1 MKNILILFLFSIT
14 TIFYSTFADVE
25 VNYDINT
32 DVFKV
37 EEPLN
42 VWLKFLNTRDDETGS
57 KYWNSEEVEKYGN
70 DSYFILENEL
80 SFGNDNFLQMLGY
93 MNVSVIRVNKVSDY
107 FKITSIASFAS
118 ETDTSN
124 INYIFY
130 IYAKKINGVFKLFNA
145 LKVNSELLLESEKI
159 DFITY
164 YYPKSHEFDLDLAQ
178 KQNQLIKEIRD
189 GMGIPLGEY
198 KYYFANSREEIMN
211 IKGLYFIIGN
221 SGNEIP
227 SGIADVKNNITFSS
241 GLGEYYPHEL
251 IHLLINPKFPDTH
264 NWILEGFATY
274 FGMSR
279 GIKLETHINKL
290 SDHLKLNP
298 KINLSKMLELKSL
311 DQYTDYRY
319 VLGGY
324 IIEKAFNKGGFEY
337 LNQILSKTK
346 SDDDFYETVAEVL
359 EIERNEINSFIR
371 EDLREI
377 SK

>member
-1 MKNILILFLFSIT
+1 MKQIILILLIALSICNS
-14 TIFYSTFADVE
+14 YSLADVK

-42 VWLKFLNTRDDETGS
+42 VWLKFLDTKDDESGS

-80 SFGNDNFLQMLGY
+80 NFGNDNFLQMLGY
-93 MNVSVIRVNKVSDY
+93 MNISVIRVNKVSDY

-118 ETDTSN
+118 KKDTSN

-130 IYAKKINGVFKLFNA
+130 VYAKKIDGEFKLFNA

-178 KQNQLIKEIRD
+178 KQNQLIKEISD
-189 GMGIPLGEY
+189 GMGIPLEEY

-227 SGIADVKNNITFSS
+227 SGIADVQNSITFSS
-241 GLGEYYPHEL
+241 GLDEYYPHEL

-290 SDHLKLNP
+290 SDHLKQNSSIDLN
-298 KINLSKMLELKSL
+298 SMLELKSL

-324 IIEKAFNKGGFEY
+324 IIQKAFEKSGFDY

-346 SDDDFYETVAEVL
+346 SDDDFYKTVAEVL
-359 EIERNEINSFIR
+359 GVERDEINSFIR
-371 EDLREI
+371 KDLLV
-377 SK
+377 KNK

>member
-1 MKNILILFLFSIT
+1 MKNIYIFLFLSIS
-14 TIFYSTFADVE
+14 TIINISYADVK

-32 DVFKV
+32 EVFKV

-42 VWLKFLNTRDDETGS
+42 VWLSFLETKDDKTGS

-130 IYAKKINGVFKLFNA
+130 IYAKKIDGEYKLFNA
-145 LKVNSELLLESEKI
+145 LKVNSELLLESQQI

-164 YYPKSHEFDLDLAQ
+164 FYPKSHEFDLELAQ
-178 KQNQLIKEIRD
+178 KQNQLIKEISD

-198 KYYFANSREEIMN
+198 KYYFANTREEMMN

-227 SGIADVKNNITFSS
+227 SGIADIKNNITFSS

-251 IHLLINPKFPDTH
+251 LHLLINPEYPGTH

-279 GIKLETHINKL
+279 GIQLETHIRKL
-290 SDHLKLNP
+290 SAHLEQNPNIDLN
-298 KINLSKMLELKSL
+298 NMLEFKSI

-324 IIEKAFNKGGFEY
+324 IIEKAFEKGGYDY
-337 LNQILSKTK
+337 LKEVLEKTK
-346 SDDDFYETVAEVL
+346 TDEEYYSTVAEIL
-359 EIERNEINSFIR
+359 EVEKDEINSFIR
-371 EDLREI
+371 DDL
-377 SK
+377 KKKTK